1 MENDFIASKWEKQR
15 IKLAEMAFLLPDAA
29 GVYFMH
35 DVDGNILYIG
45 KAGSLKKR
53 VGSYFSKSTD
63 VGPWKE
69 GMLAEVDHIET
80 IDCED
85 DWEAL
90 LLESRLI
97 KDYRPKY
104 NSMQLDGKNISIHCS
119 DNKR

>member
-35 DVDGNILYIG
+35 DGEGNILYIG

-53 VGSYFSKSTD
+53 VGSYFRKSTD

-69 GMLAEVDHIET
+69 GMLTDIDHFET
-80 IDCED
+80 LRKGCPKRKSPPYSGQI
-85 DWEAL
+85 
-90 LLESRLI
+90 LI
-97 KDYRPKY
+97 SVRKKVIRFDAD
-104 NSMQLDGKNISIHCS
+104 LDLFFH
-119 DNKR
+119 